1 MFNSSIRLYVSI
13 YLLLSHYVHAADAP
27 DETAQAPSSAFP
39 SLADAAKVKKVPPSK
54 SATKEGPPVRRP
66 RMSLAERE
74 KLIQALTANRE
85 PMKPT
90 NRP

>member
-1 MFNSSIRLYVSI
+1 MSI
-13 YLLLSHYVHAADAP
+13 YLLQSHFHTAADDP
-27 DETAQAPSSAFP
+27 DETKQAPSSAFP

-54 SATKEGPPVRRP
+54 STTKEGPPVRRP